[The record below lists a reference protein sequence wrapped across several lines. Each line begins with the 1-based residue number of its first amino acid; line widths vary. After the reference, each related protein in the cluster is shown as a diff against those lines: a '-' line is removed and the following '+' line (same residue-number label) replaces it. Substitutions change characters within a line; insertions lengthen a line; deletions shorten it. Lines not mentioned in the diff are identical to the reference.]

1 MERIQSRLKKYFD
14 FTADFSKVLIRT
26 LTELHSKNE
35 EKNYMMQKNKS
46 NDLGCVDG
54 GARAAISAE
63 LRASWG

>member
-14 FTADFSKVLIRT
+14 FTADFSKVLIRA

-35 EKNYMMQKNKS
+35 KKKNMQKKKS